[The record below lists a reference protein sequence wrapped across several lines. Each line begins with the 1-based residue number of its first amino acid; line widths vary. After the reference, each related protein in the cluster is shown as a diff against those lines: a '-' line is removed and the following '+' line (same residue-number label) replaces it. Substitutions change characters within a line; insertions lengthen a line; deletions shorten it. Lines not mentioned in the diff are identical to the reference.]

1 MQVENGFEYQD
12 LRSRTRPACSKLIAF
27 IGLLILLFLLPACS
41 QEIDLAKASRTPKPV
56 GALAT
61 VAPQE
66 EPGVAISTTPE
77 LPEGRSTQIST
88 PQIENPTPT
97 PQPSSTPTA
106 VIPGLIGP
114 DIFSPDVNPL
124 TGLLATDP
132 AILDRRPIA
141 IKLSNSA
148 RVRPQAGLNNA
159 DLVFEHLTEG
169 GITRFTAIYYSQ
181 DASKVGS
188 IRSGRLIDLEIPIMY
203 DAAFAYSGSSAPLR
217 LMFREALF
225 FDRIVSIDFA
235 HGGFERISN
244 PEKPAERVEDTL
256 YTNTYDLRWILDQR
270 GQDSRPEFS
279 SGMAFHTEPPEGG
292 ITVTSVEILY
302 PATGVFWSY
311 STFNDGYLRWSDG
324 VPHLDA
330 NSGNQLLFQ
339 NVVIIR
345 APHLDTEIIEDSGGS
360 PSIQIQIWGEGP
372 ATIYRNGL
380 RYDGF
385 WRRLDSRHM
394 LTFFDSDGNLLP
406 LSPGRSFFQIVP
418 SEFSDVYESP

>member
-1 MQVENGFEYQD
+1 M
-12 LRSRTRPACSKLIAF
+12 
-27 IGLLILLFLLPACS
+27 
-41 QEIDLAKASRTPKPV
+41 
-56 GALAT
+56 
-61 VAPQE
+61 
-66 EPGVAISTTPE
+66 
-77 LPEGRSTQIST
+77 
-88 PQIENPTPT
+88 
-97 PQPSSTPTA
+97 
-106 VIPGLIGP
+106 
-114 DIFSPDVNPL
+114 
-124 TGLLATDP
+124 
-132 AILDRRPIA
+132 LDRRPIA

-217 LMFREALF
+217 LMFKEALF

-244 PEKPAERVEDTL
+244 PEKPGERVEDTL

-279 SGMAFHTEPPEGG
+279 SGMAFHTKPPDGG
-292 ITVTSVEILY
+292 ITVTGVEILY

-311 STFNDGYLRWSDG
+311 STFNDAYLRWSDG
-324 VPHLDA
+324 VSHLDA

-372 ATIYRNGL
+372 VTIYRNGL
-380 RYDGF
+380 RYDGL

-394 LTFFDSDGNLLP
+394 LTFFDTDGNLLP
-406 LSPGRSFFQIVP
+406 LSPGNSFFQIVP
-418 SEFSDVYESP
+418 WEFSEIYESP